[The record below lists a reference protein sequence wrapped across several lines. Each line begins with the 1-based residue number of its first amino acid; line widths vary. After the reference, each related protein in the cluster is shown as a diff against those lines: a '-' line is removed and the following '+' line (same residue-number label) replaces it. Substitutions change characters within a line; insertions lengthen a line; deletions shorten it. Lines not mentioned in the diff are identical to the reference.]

1 MAERSGSLPGKPPP
15 IPGKRSAAP
24 PTSFPRSESE
34 VTETTDLDSQ
44 VSTRHFSNSDASVAR
59 PKLVAY
65 LKEEREALKEAG
77 ADHQKSTDLAL
88 ILALL
93 ARDQDGEQASL
104 LAYCDQ
110 AKGHPLA
117 LEVLIGLA
125 TGAKDEKTLSEISS
139 ALHDHVEKGS
149 DEAARVADVLSSTW
163 LYGFASPKQ
172 AIDAAALG
180 LGEHASVGL
189 QDTYALAL
197 AMREEWEQL
206 EGFYA
211 AKKTAEALC
220 QAAQIATDCENR
232 HEYSLSVLKE
242 LREVIKG
249 QSDSAEYAH
258 YASILEMQLL
268 AQGDASDAERLAA
281 LQRRVAL
288 LETESPDSAERSATR
303 FAHAMAMEHAG
314 EDEKALAVLSDLTSQ
329 TGWSTSIA
337 QLSAL
342 RIASRRKEWD
352 EVVSQFGKLAV
363 LAKEDGLEQAYCRRK
378 AEVTEHSLGRNAEA
392 VTAWRDLAERFPS
405 VSSSIRPLLRLQM
418 DDPKELVAQLL
429 KAATTHPRDEAMY
442 LRRAM
447 IVTEAR
453 LEDVDE
459 ACVLA
464 RRLADSSKSSADLHS
479 LARLRTRQGTGHG
492 VALVYKEIASLEA
505 DERLA
510 VPLLQVGSLLELNA
524 AREQQALELLG
535 EAAQRAPQE
544 LATQIILAGIHGGR
558 KNTQDFCSCLTLIGE
573 LAVCEETK
581 FSAYQEQGR
590 TCLKVGDSD
599 GARNA
604 LAKAS
609 ELRPNDGRLLLS
621 LADLKDANGEWKES
635 VALRERAVATFEDTQ
650 QIATALQE
658 IGRILE
664 EELSDPKA
672 AIAAY
677 ERARGVSPEDVAIF
691 RRCTHLY
698 QVLDEPTQQLESLRA
713 ELALASE
720 DRQRI
725 ALLLAI
731 AKVATKAGE
740 SSDAS
745 VQAYQRVLGIDKNNS
760 AGLDGLLEAAAGS
773 DRCKLLISAFSA
785 ARETARNVKV
795 LCDAY
800 EQCADWKNLVDVQGR
815 YAAMIQNKSEQSD
828 LAAKNAEIFETKLD
842 DDRSAIAAHRK
853 ALDHQ
858 PDRSSSHKALV
869 RLLASRG
876 LWAEVA
882 VALESQLSSIPDETE
897 TEGQRV
903 ELLCRRAE
911 ILRDKLGR
919 ESDAALALEAVLSL
933 ERTNQEATAGL
944 EKLYHSLGRDAEL
957 LRILDM
963 RHEAGGS
970 DEMLVEIALLRE
982 KTGDVDGAIE
992 AYLSVFLAAPT
1003 NRDVFSALEKLC
1015 YSKQRW
1021 DDVMNLYREV
1031 IATVEAGASK
1041 AFRLGDLYARQG
1053 QVQQLY
1059 MKDSE
1064 GAAASYLK
1072 VLEVE
1077 PRNEEAMQILRD
1089 LFSQS
1094 EDWGQLIAAYELRA
1108 SHTDDVTLKV
1118 ESLRLAAEIARSKLV
1133 NQGETVRIYQAL
1145 SELNPDE
1152 GRASA
1157 TLEEFYTETKDWAQ
1171 LIKVLETRLATEQ
1184 ASGEV
1189 STELLKR
1196 LAKVAEEGLR
1206 DDGRAVKYYEMLIEL
1221 APQNRRSLDALAR
1234 IFESTERWTEFVEVT
1249 RRLVKVT
1256 KDRSVKALLYFKCGS
1271 VTEAKF
1277 GNEED
1282 AIRYYDAAIKT
1293 SPACLPAVHGL
1304 RDLYLRRE
1312 DWARVIQTLELETKL
1327 WQDDKERAG
1336 VFAQMGTIYGE
1347 KMLQPDQAMHYFES
1361 ALAVDTDC
1369 VPANRAL
1376 FEHYF
1381 LEQEWARAEPLA
1393 QALAP
1398 RAMRDGDPMRRSEFY
1413 RKRGV
1418 VSAHMGDLVA
1428 SAESIVIALEI
1439 KPENVQAL
1447 EGLTELAA
1455 RAPGVYDFPATF
1467 RELHKI
1473 YDKRTD
1479 SKRLLALVMV
1489 GEARGMTRA
1498 GKLAEAEALLQEART
1513 CSPTD
1518 FAITE
1523 ALVDLHESVR
1533 NWPKAVGVLENFLT
1547 DESPVTLRV
1556 TVMMRQAEIYAD
1568 GQMDAEQAVLVLKR
1582 IREIDA
1588 ENPEVHYLLA
1598 QEFFCL
1604 ERFSDARASIER
1616 VIELAAAPG
1625 VSISAERLARYYYY
1639 LGRSL
1644 DRGGDQRGA
1653 LAQYRRA
1660 TDYDPGYAPP
1670 AQGLALHSM
1679 AAGDVHAAESRLVES
1694 AHAAMQQG
1702 DKESAIQL
1710 QRSLARILLKE
1721 GDRASAIEAYR
1732 GILEVNERG
1741 AADRLSLAEI
1751 YAGTDLYRA
1760 IDETRRVIQV
1770 DLRHGPAYRVLAGYY
1785 MLAGEPVRA
1794 SRVLSTMDLLGYLED
1809 EDERTLKTAQAG
1821 SRTITLN
1828 KKLSIELRRTLLAN
1842 QDLLGVLG
1850 ELFTSSSAQMSQV
1863 NQMASLGDNLIPV
1876 SSIDDHAL
1884 QIAVGDMVRLFGK
1897 EPEVYV
1903 GDNVPGRVTAID
1915 SPRLIIVLDKV
1926 VLQEPESARRF
1937 ALGWAFEATCG
1948 GYASILNLGEKQ
1960 RMEMANLLR
1969 SLFLAEGQRATATSD
1984 FITGLSPSAQ
1994 DIVRRHEG
2002 RFQDFDMEEWMI
2014 GMNAV
2019 ARRAGLLACD
2029 DLAACAHML
2038 AVIEGESIGDNH
2050 SALGTVF
2057 CGEDLFQFHISDEYD
2072 QLRSALNQVAG
2083 QF

>member
-1 MAERSGSLPGKPPP
+1 M
-15 IPGKRSAAP
+15 I
-24 PTSFPRSESE
+24 
-34 VTETTDLDSQ
+34 TETTDLDSE
-44 VSTRHFSNSDASVAR
+44 VTTRHFANADASVAI

-65 LKEEREALKEAG
+65 LKEEHKALKEAG
-77 ADHQKSTDLAL
+77 GADQKIADLAL
-88 ILALL
+88 ALALL
-93 ARDQDGEQASL
+93 VRDQDGDVVSILEF
-104 LAYCDQ
+104 CDQ
-110 AKGHPLA
+110 AKGHPLV

-125 TGAKDEKTLSEISS
+125 TGASDESTLSEIAS
-139 ALHDHVEKGS
+139 ALHDHTDKGS
-149 DEAARVADVLSSTW
+149 GEVAKVAEVLSSTW
-163 LYGFASPKQ
+163 LYRFACPKQ
-172 AIDAAALG
+172 AIEAAAPG
-180 LGEHASVGL
+180 LGEHASNAL
-189 QDTYALAL
+189 RDTYALAL
-197 AMREEWEQL
+197 AMREEWELL
-206 EGFYA
+206 EKFYA
-211 AKKTAEALC
+211 AEKTAEGLCRAL
-220 QAAQIATDCENR
+220 QVATDCENKYER
-232 HEYSLSVLKE
+232 ALVLLKE
-242 LREVIKG
+242 VREVIEG
-249 QSDSAEYAH
+249 RSDCSQYAH
-258 YASILEMQLL
+258 YTSILEMQLL
-268 AQGDASDAERLAA
+268 AQSDASEVERIAA
-281 LQRRVAL
+281 LERRVAL
-288 LETESPDSAERSATR
+288 LEKESPESAELSATR
-303 FAHAMAMEHAG
+303 FAHALAMEQAG
-314 EDEKALAVLSDLTSQ
+314 EDEKAQAIFSELTSQ

-337 QLSAL
+337 QLSTL
-342 RIASRRKEWD
+342 RIASHRADWE
-352 EVVSQFGKLAV
+352 EVVTQLGKLAV
-363 LAKEDGLEQAYCRRK
+363 LAKEDGLEHAYRRRK
-378 AEVTEHSLGRNAEA
+378 AEVLEHGLRHSAEA
-392 VTAWRDLAERFPS
+392 VAAWSDLGDQFPS
-405 VSSSIRPLLRLQM
+405 ASLGTRSLLRLQM
-418 DDPKELVAQLL
+418 DQPKELVAQLI
-429 KAATTHPRDEAMY
+429 KAASTNPRDEAMY

-453 LEDVDE
+453 LHDIDE

-492 VALVYKEIASLEA
+492 VALVYKEIASLEV
-505 DERLA
+505 DERVA

-524 AREQQALELLG
+524 AREQQALELLA
-535 EAAQRAPQE
+535 EAAKRAPKQ

-558 KNTQDFCSCLTLIGE
+558 KNTQEFCSCLTLIGS
-573 LAVCEETK
+573 LSACDETK
-581 FSAYQEQGR
+581 FGAYQEQGR
-590 TCLKVGDSD
+590 TCLQVGDDD
-599 GARNA
+599 GARAA
-604 LAKAS
+604 LAKAA
-609 ELRPNDGRLLLS
+609 ELRPEDGRLLLS
-621 LADLKDANGEWKES
+621 LADLRERNGEWKES
-635 VALRERAVATFEDTQ
+635 VALRERAAATFDDKEQ
-650 QIATALQE
+650 VSATLQA
-658 IGRILE
+658 IGRIHQ
-664 EELSDPKA
+664 EELSDCKA
-672 AIAAY
+672 ALAVY
-677 ERARGVSPEDVAIF
+677 ERARSISPDDATVL

-698 QVLDEPTQQLESLRA
+698 QELGEPTQQLESLRA
-713 ELALASE
+713 ELALAS
-720 DRQRI
+720 QQHSQT

-731 AKVATKAGE
+731 AKVATNAGE

-745 VQAYQRVLGIDKNNS
+745 IEAYQRVLAIEENNS
-760 AGLDGLLEAAAGS
+760 EALEGLLELATQS
-773 DRCKLLISAFSA
+773 NRCELVIAAFSA

-795 LCDAY
+795 LCGAY
-800 EQCADWKNLVDVQGR
+800 EQCSDWKNLVEAQTR
-815 YAAMIQNKSEQSD
+815 YAAMIQNKSDKSD
-828 LAAKNAEIFETKLD
+828 LAAKNAEIYETRLE

-858 PDRSSSHKALV
+858 PARTSSHEALV
-869 RLLASRG
+869 RLLESRG
-876 LWAEVA
+876 LWVDVA
-882 VALESQLSSIPDETE
+882 AAIEAQLGSIPEE
-897 TEGQRV
+897 EGTEGRRV
-903 ELLCRRAE
+903 ALLCRRAE
-911 ILRDKLGR
+911 ILQDELGS
-919 ESDAALALEAVLSL
+919 ESDAALALEAVLAL
-933 ERTNQEATAGL
+933 DGTNEEAVLGL
-944 EKLYHSLGRDAEL
+944 EKLYHSLGRDAPL
-957 LRILDM
+957 LRILEM
-963 RHEAGGS
+963 RHKRDAG
-970 DEMLVEIALLRE
+970 DELLAEVAQLRE
-982 KTGDVDGAIE
+982 TTGDIDGALA
-992 AYLSVFLAAPT
+992 AYFSVFLADT
-1003 NRDVFSALEKLC
+1003 SNRDVFSELEKLC

-1021 DDVMNLYREV
+1021 HDVLRLYHDV
-1031 IATVEAGASK
+1031 IASVEAGESK

-1059 MKDSE
+1059 AKDSA
-1064 GAAASYLK
+1064 GAATSYLK

-1077 PRNEEAMQILRD
+1077 PGNEEAMQVLRD
-1089 LFSQS
+1089 LYSES

-1108 SHTDDVTLKV
+1108 THTDDATLKV
-1118 ESLRLAAEIARSKLV
+1118 ESLRLAAEVARSKSAS
-1133 NQGETVRIYQAL
+1133 QGETVRIYRAL
-1145 SELNPDE
+1145 SELNPE
-1152 GRASA
+1152 EAKASES
-1157 TLEEFYTETKDWAQ
+1157 LEEFYTETKDWAQ
-1171 LIKVLETRLATEQ
+1171 LMKVLEARLAHEQ
-1184 ASGEV
+1184 ANGQV
-1189 STELLKR
+1189 STDLLKR

-1277 GNEED
+1277 GNEDD

-1336 VFAQMGTIYGE
+1336 VFAQMGTIYGD

-1376 FEHYF
+1376 FEHF
-1381 LEQEWARAEPLA
+1381 FSEREWARAQPLA

-1398 RAMRDGDPMRRSEFY
+1398 RAMRDGDPTRRSEFY

-1418 VSAHMGDLVA
+1418 VSSHMGDLVA

-1439 KPENVQAL
+1439 KPENIQAL

-1455 RAPGVYDFPATF
+1455 RAPAVYDFPATF

-1473 YDKRTD
+1473 YDRRAD
-1479 SKRLLALVMV
+1479 SQQLLALVMV
-1489 GEARGMTRA
+1489 GEAQVMTRA
-1498 GKLAEAEALLQEART
+1498 GKLVEAEALLQEART
-1513 CSPTD
+1513 CSPED

-1523 ALVDLHESVR
+1523 ALVGLHESVR
-1533 NWPKAVGVLENFLT
+1533 NWPKAVAVLENSLT
-1547 DESPVTLRV
+1547 EESPVALRV

-1568 GQMDAEQAVLVLKR
+1568 GQMDAEQAVSVLQR

-1598 QEFFCL
+1598 QELFCL
-1604 ERFSDARASIER
+1604 ERFSDARSSIQR

-1644 DRGGDQRGA
+1644 DGGGDQRGA
-1653 LAQYRRA
+1653 MAQYRRA

-1670 AQGLALHSM
+1670 AQALAQHSM
-1679 AAGDVHAAESRLVES
+1679 EAGDVLAAETRLVES
-1694 AHAAMQQG
+1694 AHAAMGQG

-1721 GDRASAIEAYR
+1721 GDRASAIDAYR

-1785 MLAGEPVRA
+1785 MLAGEPIRA

-1809 EDERTLKTAQAG
+1809 EDERTLKTARAG
-1821 SRTITLN
+1821 SRAVELN
-1828 KKLSIELRRTLLAN
+1828 KKLSIDLRRTLLAN
-1842 QDLLGVLG
+1842 EDLLGVLG
-1850 ELFTSSSAQMSQV
+1850 ELFTTSSHQMSQV
-1863 NQMASLGDNLIPV
+1863 NRVTSLGDNLTPISAV
-1876 SSIDDHAL
+1876 DDHAL

-1915 SPRLIIVLDKV
+1915 SPRSIIVLDRV
-1926 VLQEPESARRF
+1926 VLQEPEAARRF

-1948 GYASILNLGEKQ
+1948 GYASVLNLGERQ
-1960 RMEMANLLR
+1960 RTEMGNLLR
-1969 SLFLAEGQRATATSD
+1969 SLFLAEAQRATATSD

-1994 DIVRRHEG
+1994 DVIRRHEG
-2002 RFQDFDMEEWMI
+2002 SFQDFDMEEWMI

-2029 DLAACAHML
+2029 DLAACARML

-2057 CGEDLFQFHISDEYD
+2057 CGEDLFQFHMSDEYD
-2072 QLRSALNQVAG
+2072 QLRSALNQVPG